1 MQVPFLS
8 KYRERFGGQSHW
20 ITPCRDY
27 IIDLFCLALRHSTPA
42 TNMEGYKTTL
52 GEIPDVL

>member
-1 MQVPFLS
+1 MPFLS